1 MTAPGR
7 APEALIGFELITE
20 IIETALYSAY
30 LKGTIPLSAIV
41 IGPSGGGK
49 SKSIMQYG
57 GTNGCHLTNDITS
70 SGLQEILERD
80 HEGKIRTLIIPDF
93 NVVLSHR
100 ASTLQLTIAN
110 LLSVTSE
117 GTVRID
123 DGREKK
129 ETKHL
134 PVGII
139 TAMTRELY
147 MHVARK
153 WAILGFNRRFIPI
166 FFEYSVRTRQQ
177 IQDSIAS
184 DTVSLLQ
191 LLPREIH
198 RPAYA
203 DVSIPKD
210 FSQRIQGL
218 SDDLS
223 NNIGWIPNLQRRSH
237 KAKEPTKDYDETKPR
252 ADKAVFVGKAL
263 EFTPHLAL
271 RSMARAHALKEGRQH
286 VEQPDIN
293 FLMALIEFTRY
304 DQPGKI

>member
-1 MTAPGR
+1 MSTAS
-7 APEALIGFELITE
+7 APEALIGFEQITE
-20 IIETALYSAY
+20 ILETALYSAY
-30 LKGTIPLSAIV
+30 LKGTIPLSVIV

-49 SKSIMQYG
+49 SKAVMQYG
-57 GTNGCHLTNDITS
+57 GSNGCHLTNDITS

-80 HEGKIRTLIIPDF
+80 YEGKIRTLVIPDF

-153 WAILGFNRRFIPI
+153 WAILGFNRRFIPV
-166 FFEYSVRTRQQ
+166 FFEYSVRTRQR
-177 IQDSIAS
+177 IQDSISS
-184 DTVSLLQ
+184 DFVSLLQ
-191 LLPREIH
+191 LLPKEMH
-198 RPAYA
+198 RPPYS

-210 FSQRIQGL
+210 HAQKIQGL

-223 NNIGWIPNLQRRSH
+223 NNIGWIPNLQRRPH
-237 KAKEPTKDYDETKPR
+237 RAKDATKDYDENKKP
-252 ADKAVFVGKAL
+252 DKAVFIGKAL

-271 RSMARAHALKEGRQH
+271 RSMARAHALKDGRQI
-286 VEQPDIN
+286 VDAQDIN
-293 FLMALIEFTRY
+293 FLMTMIEFTRY